1 MRITAMKNI
10 LLYCVMLCVPLSAIA
25 AETPAATDQPVS
37 FPELKKSYLKQVK
50 RYEVNDVARLDVGLD
65 KNQFRHIL
73 GDPQFNEGIFGAK
86 TWNYVLDIRV
96 PNTQQYKR
104 CQLRV
109 DFDRQSL
116 SERLSWKGDACEK
129 LTQYSELAA
138 KLQPVP
144 LAAETA
150 DATENAADILFEFD
164 RSDAAGIVT
173 GESSI
178 KTLANRINQTSQT
191 SAVIV
196 AGYTDRLGSDDYNQ
210 KLSQARANTVAQLL
224 VQYGVSPNR
233 IRIEGNSKTDLYQKC
248 ENGQRSASLIDCL
261 GPNRRVNVDW

>member
-1 MRITAMKNI
+1 MKKTF
-10 LLYCVMLCVPLSAIA
+10 LYSVMLCVPLSTMA
-25 AETPAATDQPVS
+25 AETVVS
-37 FPELKKSYLKQVK
+37 TGQQVNFPDLKKSYLKQVK
-50 RYEVNDVARLDVGLD
+50 RYEVNDIARLDVGLD

-73 GDPQFNEGIFGAK
+73 GDPQFNEGIFAPK

-109 DFDRQSL
+109 DFDRKSL
-116 SERLSWKGDACEK
+116 SERLSWKGEDCEK
-129 LTQYSELAA
+129 LVKYSEQVV
-138 KLQPVP
+138 KPQPELLVTQTV
-144 LAAETA
+144 A
-150 DATENAADILFEFD
+150 ATESAIDILFEFD

-178 KTLANRINQTSQT
+178 STLANRINQTSQT
-191 SAVIV
+191 SPVIV
-196 AGYTDRLGSDDYNQ
+196 SGYTDRLGSDDYNQ

-224 VQYGVSPNR
+224 VKYGITPQR
-233 IRIEGNSKTDLYQKC
+233 IRIEGNSKTDLYQRC
-248 ENGQRSASLIDCL
+248 EDSQRSANLIDCL